1 MAANLMKTM
10 ELSSIRDMQIDTAQ
24 IFGKKI
30 GLLATLFGCSHPR
43 LSRPFSHDNVGYR
56 TCINCGAKK
65 KFDLE
70 TRTTS
75 AAAYYPGSAG

>member
-1 MAANLMKTM
+1 MEANLTKTM
-10 ELSSIRDMQIDTAQ
+10 DNNAAQ

-30 GLLATLFGCSHPR
+30 GLLATIFGCSHSK

-56 TCINCGAKK
+56 TCVTCGAKK
-65 KFDLE
+65 KFDLN

-75 AAAYYPGSAG
+75 SSAYYPVD